1 MYFTFLWPPKSLYI
15 LPSSSSNQSLLKHS
29 SHCVKYRNFTK
40 FPGLEILWKG
50 TIELPE
56 TLWKLC
62 LGTKFLH
69 QEIGWN
75 FNILCSVNFF
85 MDFQKPIY
93 LSFFSSHQSFHI
105 FHFYIASAKSV
116 YPTSAF
122 SILPPS
128 NTTNIWQPHQQLLSC
143 YSLHL
148 TSYCRSTLIVLPLQ
162 QAFHTTTQS
171 HPTFSWQYLPSTP
184 SCLFF
189 PDPADHIL

>member
-1 MYFTFLWPPKSLYI
+1 MLAWAFSKFGIWDRIFLRIFEFSKIFWTVISKSTSKKLF
-15 LPSSSSNQSLLKHS
+15 LK
-29 SHCVKYRNFTK
+29 
-40 FPGLEILWKG
+40 ID
-50 TIELPE
+50 LPE

-62 LGTKFLH
+62 LCTKFLH

-75 FNILCSVNFF
+75 FDILCSVNFF

-105 FHFYIASAKSV
+105 FHFYIAFAKSV

-128 NTTNIWQPHQQLLSC
+128 NTTNIWQPHKQLLSC

-148 TSYCRSTLIVLPLQ
+148 TWYCRNTLIVLPLQ

-171 HPTFSWQYLPSTP
+171 PPTFSWQYLPSTP